1 MDVAKWEIDKG
12 LLLIVFFFLGLGLV
26 QIYSASFIFAM
37 EKYGDGL
44 YIFRRQLLFSL
55 LGVLAIFVGFKMPL
69 QWLRNWTALFWLAAI
84 FSLVLTFIPEFGIK
98 AGGAQRWVR
107 LPFDQRFEP
116 AEAIK
121 LLLPF
126 LMATFISRSQK
137 SLSGS
142 QWLLRYLFLGVPLML
157 LLRQPDFGTFAICM
171 TVIFLML
178 FAFGL
183 RWRYII
189 AGLCLVLPAFYFL
202 VLQVPYRAARIRAFL
217 DPWSDPSQKGFQVI
231 QSMLAFSNGGLWGE
245 GLGQGQGKLF
255 FLPEAHTDFTLA
267 VLGEETGYVG
277 FVAVLLLY
285 GVLVFKGIQIS
296 VRAQDSFSRAAALGW
311 ILIFGLSVFINVGV
325 VLGLLPTKGLTLPF
339 LSYGG
344 SSLVTTC
351 LGFGWLLNIDR
362 MNKRL
367 KFGVLSRLKP

>member
-1 MDVAKWEIDKG
+1 
-12 LLLIVFFFLGLGLV
+12 
-26 QIYSASFIFAM
+26 
-37 EKYGDGL
+37 
-44 YIFRRQLLFSL
+44 
-55 LGVLAIFVGFKMPL
+55 
-69 QWLRNWTALFWLAAI
+69 
-84 FSLVLTFIPEFGIK
+84 
-98 AGGAQRWVR
+98 
-107 LPFDQRFEP
+107 
-116 AEAIK
+116 
-121 LLLPF
+121 
-126 LMATFISRSQK
+126 
-137 SLSGS
+137 
-142 QWLLRYLFLGVPLML
+142 
-157 LLRQPDFGTFAICM
+157 
-171 TVIFLML
+171 
-178 FAFGL
+178 
-183 RWRYII
+183 
-189 AGLCLVLPAFYFL
+189 
-202 VLQVPYRAARIRAFL
+202 
-217 DPWSDPSQKGFQVI
+217 
-231 QSMLAFSNGGLWGE
+231 
-245 GLGQGQGKLF
+245 LGQGQGKLF

-367 KFGVLSRLKP
+367 RFGVLSHLQA